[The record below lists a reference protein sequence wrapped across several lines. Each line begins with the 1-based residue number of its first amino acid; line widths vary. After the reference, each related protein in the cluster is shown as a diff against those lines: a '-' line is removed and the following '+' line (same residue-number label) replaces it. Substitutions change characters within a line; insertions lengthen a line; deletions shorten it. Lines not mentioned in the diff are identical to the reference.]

1 MTFFRLDGIAVVG
14 AGGGDGWVSSDNII
28 VSFLAYDRVD
38 GMVKGL
44 VKVKRFYVLRSATC
58 YPGFVVRR
66 VRAYPNF
73 PQKNCP
79 SVRLSVRL
87 SVRPKSHVCFFS
99 VLSTQRMD
107 HR

>member
-1 MTFFRLDGIAVVG
+1 MTFFRLDGVAVVG

-58 YPGFVVRR
+58 YGVGCCTQSVRR
-66 VRAYPNF
+66 T
-73 PQKNCP
+73 
-79 SVRLSVRL
+79 SRLS
-87 SVRPKSHVCFFS
+87 P
-99 VLSTQRMD
+99 T
-107 HR
+107 